1 MKRLLIAVA
10 AIACLALLMTNGGT
24 AENEDPVQAFM
35 RAKLTH
41 SKEVL
46 EGLTL
51 EDFDRIAKHGQELSL
66 LSQAAAWNVLQTPEY
81 KQHSLEFR
89 RSADSLTKAAKNKN
103 LDGAALAYV
112 DVTLKCINCHK
123 YVRGVRTAQRQPD
136 ASLQL
141 SAQPRRSAR
150 LPGEVLP

>member
-1 MKRLLIAVA
+1 MKRPLIAVA
-10 AIACLALLMTNGGT
+10 ALACLSLLVAPGRTD
-24 AENEDPVQAFM
+24 EDPVDAFM

-51 EDFDRIAKHGQELSL
+51 EDFDQIAKHGQELSL

-112 DVTLKCINCHK
+112 DVTLKCVNCHK
-123 YVRGVRTAQRQPD
+123 YVRGVRTAQRLPD
-136 ASLQL
+136 AALQL
-141 SAQPRRSAR
+141 STQPPRSAR
-150 LPGEVLP
+150 VASEVLP

>member
-1 MKRLLIAVA
+1 MKRPLIAVA
-10 AIACLALLMTNGGT
+10 ALACLFLLVPQGRTD
-24 AENEDPVQAFM
+24 EDPVQAFM

-41 SKEVL
+41 SKQVL
-46 EGLTL
+46 EGLVI
-51 EDFDRIAKHGQELSL
+51 EDFDQIAKHGQELSL

-112 DVTLKCINCHK
+112 DVTLKCVNCHK
-123 YVRGVRTAQRQPD
+123 YVRGVRTAQLQPD
-136 ASLQL
+136 STLRLGA
-141 SAQPRRSAR
+141 RSDRVRHVAF
-150 LPGEVLP
+150 EVLR